1 VDHLPPGAFPFS
13 INQPGDKL
21 MLQTVEILLE
31 DKPGALMRAVGVI
44 TAKGSNIASLSVAP
58 DAEQP
63 GLARVRMV
71 ADVEE
76 RLHDRVLKELNRL
89 VQVVKAW

>member
-1 VDHLPPGAFPFS
+1 
-13 INQPGDKL
+13 

-31 DKPGALMRAVGVI
+31 DKPGALMRAIGVI
-44 TAKGSNIASLSVAP
+44 AAKGFNIASLSVAP
-58 DAEQP
+58 DAERP
-63 GLARVRMV
+63 GLQRVRMV

>member
-1 VDHLPPGAFPFS
+1 
-13 INQPGDKL
+13 

-31 DKPGALMRAVGVI
+31 DKPGALMRALGVI
-44 TAKGSNIASLSVAP
+44 TAKGSNIESLTVAP
-58 DAEQP
+58 DVAQP

-76 RLHDRVLKELNRL
+76 RLHERVLKELNRL
-89 VQVVKAW
+89 VQVVQAW

>member
-1 VDHLPPGAFPFS
+1 
-13 INQPGDKL
+13 

-31 DKPGALMRAVGVI
+31 DKPGALMRAIGVV
-44 TAKGSNIASLSVAP
+44 TAKGFNIASLSVAP
-58 DAEQP
+58 DDTEP

>member
-1 VDHLPPGAFPFS
+1 
-13 INQPGDKL
+13 

-31 DKPGALMRAVGVI
+31 DKPGALMRAIGVI
-44 TAKGSNIASLSVAP
+44 TAKGANIASLSVAP

-63 GLARVRMV
+63 GLSRVRMV

-76 RLHDRVLKELNRL
+76 RLHPRVLKELNRQ
-89 VQVVKAW
+89 VQVLQAW

>member
-1 VDHLPPGAFPFS
+1 
-13 INQPGDKL
+13 

-89 VQVVKAW
+89 VQVVRAW

>member
-1 VDHLPPGAFPFS
+1 
-13 INQPGDKL
+13 
-21 MLQTVEILLE
+21 
-31 DKPGALMRAVGVI
+31 
-44 TAKGSNIASLSVAP
+44 
-58 DAEQP
+58 
-63 GLARVRMV
+63 LARVRMV